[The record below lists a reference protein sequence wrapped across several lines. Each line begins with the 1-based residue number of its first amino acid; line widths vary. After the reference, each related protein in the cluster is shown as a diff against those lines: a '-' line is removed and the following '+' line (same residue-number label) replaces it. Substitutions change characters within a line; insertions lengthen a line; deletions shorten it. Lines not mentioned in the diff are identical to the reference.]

1 MNSINQ
7 LPQLLI
13 VDDEKALRLLLKEIF
28 KKKFE
33 VISLEGGK
41 ACLTFLKV
49 NPLPKVV
56 VLDLMMPDL
65 SGMEVIKEIRAN
77 ANWEDLA
84 IIILSAKESSI
95 DRIAAL
101 KAGADDFLVKPF
113 NPEELTVRIETILR
127 RINRNSWY
135 TKENLNLMH
144 FN

>member
-1 MNSINQ
+1 MNSLNQ

-41 ACLTFLKV
+41 ACLNFLKA
-49 NPLPKVV
+49 NPLPKVI

-65 SGMEVIKEIRAN
+65 SGMEVIKAIKAN
-77 ANWEDLA
+77 PDWEDIA
-84 IIILSAKESSI
+84 IIILSAKESST

-101 KAGADDFLVKPF
+101 QAGADDFLVKPF
-113 NPEELTVRIETILR
+113 NPEELTVRIETILK
-127 RINRNSWY
+127 RINKNTWY
-135 TKENLNLMH
+135 SKENLNLMH